1 MFPRTWRFDA
11 ELELV
16 SWGGVVP
23 PYIEFNVEEDLFV
36 VGAEPLLDPFIP
48 LASLLESVLR
58 SVRKLALERLLKSFR
73 NEGAII
79 HLRKP

>member
-48 LASLLESVLR
+48 
-58 SVRKLALERLLKSFR
+58 
-73 NEGAII
+73 
-79 HLRKP
+79 